1 MTLASVGA
9 VLSLVIIVALLSGHG
24 SETANNAVNDAANLV
39 GNDADN
45 ATNAVVADTNTPGPS
60 NETADTNAVF
70 DPAGPNPLVANNP
83 IPGLLLP
90 STMNANA
97 AAAEKSGD
105 LVTAAEW
112 WSLSANKGDADGEAG
127 MGVAYALGNG
137 VKMNDEAAF
146 DLFQKSANQG
156 NELGEHWE
164 AAYYANGYGST
175 PVNTVMARYWYAK
188 AAAQGDTAAADWLS
202 KNPG

>member
-1 MTLASVGA
+1 VTLAAVGA
-9 VLSLVIIVALLSGHG
+9 VLSLVIIVALLSGRPPPPQPN
-24 SETANNAVNDAANLV
+24 TTNDATNLV
-39 GNDADN
+39 SNDADN
-45 ATNAVVADTNTPGPS
+45 TVNDADAEANDTS
-60 NETADTNAVF
+60 SQTADTNAVF
-70 DPAGPNPLVANNP
+70 DPSGPNPLVANNP
-83 IPGLLLP
+83 IPGLLDA

-97 AAAEKSGD
+97 AAAAKSGD

-112 WSLSANKGDADGEAG
+112 WSLSASKGDADGEAG
-127 MGVAYALGNG
+127 LGVAYALGNG

-156 NELGEHWE
+156 NVLGEHWE

-175 PVNTVMARYWYAK
+175 PVNTVMARYWYQR
-188 AAAQGDTAAADWLS
+188 AAAQGDAAASDWLS